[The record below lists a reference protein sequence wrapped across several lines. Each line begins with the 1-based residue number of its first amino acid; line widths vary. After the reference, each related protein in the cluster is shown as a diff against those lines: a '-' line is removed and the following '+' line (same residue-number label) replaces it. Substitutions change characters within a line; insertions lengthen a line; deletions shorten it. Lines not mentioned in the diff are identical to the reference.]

1 MESKESDYSNGNEN
15 VKSIFQEPIAKVKTE
30 ADARE
35 EYSIPIPIPTPI
47 PINPNNS
54 NFHESGILNLHSEL
68 NFAKNGVYSP
78 CADNNGVNIQLK
90 RV

>member
-47 PINPNNS
+47 PTCLRART
-54 NFHESGILNLHSEL
+54 G
-68 NFAKNGVYSP
+68 
-78 CADNNGVNIQLK
+78 
-90 RV
+90 R